1 MKDFV
6 QLFQEIDR
14 STKTSVKVAALIHY
28 FQQADA
34 KDLLWAVTL
43 LIGNRPRRPVT
54 TTNLRLWMSK
64 YTGLPL
70 WLIEDSYYVVG
81 DLAETLAHLAGDKTT
96 ATEQQ
101 LSLAAL
107 MSALKKLATLSV
119 DEQEAFITRF
129 WEQHTVEENF
139 VFNKLITGNFRIGVS
154 RQLVIRALARYLSK
168 DEKEI
173 AHRLMGKWDP
183 EQETPETLLEATDS
197 ERKLFLPYPF
207 FLAYPLE
214 GSPQEG
220 LGAIGDWYL
229 EKKFDGIRGQLIV
242 RDRQVFVWSRGE
254 ELITDK
260 FPEFDRL
267 KELLPDGT
275 VIDGEIIPWK
285 NGQLLPFNQL
295 QTRIGRKKLSAK
307 YLAATPIIMICFD
320 LLEYE
325 GTDIRSRTLEDRRM
339 LLTTLLQL
347 PSVNSVLQL
356 STVLNF
362 KDWEE
367 AARFRINARDYF
379 CEGLMIKRTSSP
391 YETGRRRGNWW
402 KWKTAPMTI
411 DAVLIYAQGGSG
423 RRANLF
429 TDYTFAVWDTDQL
442 VPFTKAYSGLTD
454 NEIYRLDRWIK
465 AHTIEK
471 FGPVRSVEPQLVF
484 EIAFEGIQESK
495 RHKSGVALRFPRI
508 LRWREDKPAAE
519 ANTLTDLTDLLQHN
533 S

>member
-6 QLFQEIDR
+6 QLFQEIDS
-14 STKTSVKVAALIHY
+14 STKTSVKVAALVKY
-28 FQQADA
+28 FRQATDR
-34 KDLLWAVTL
+34 DLLWAITL

-54 TTNLRLWMSK
+54 TTNLRLWMARL
-64 YTGLPL
+64 TGLPL
-70 WLIEDSYYVVG
+70 WLIEDSYYIVG
-81 DLAETLAHLAGDKTT
+81 DLAETLAHLAGNAPGEDT
-96 ATEQQ
+96 AQ
-101 LSLAAL
+101 LTLAGL
-107 MSALKKLATLSV
+107 ISALRELATLTV
-119 DEQEAFITRF
+119 EEQEAYITLF
-129 WEQHTVEENF
+129 WKQHTVEENF
-139 VFNKLITGNFRIGVS
+139 VFNKLITGNFRMGVS
-154 RQLVIRALARYLSK
+154 RQLVIRALAQHLEK

-183 EQETPETLLEATDS
+183 DHETPETLFEAPS
-197 ERKLFLPYPF
+197 AGQKIFLPYPF
-207 FLAYPLE
+207 FLSYPLE
-214 GSPQEG
+214 GNPG
-220 LGAIGDWYL
+220 ATLGAIGDWYL

-242 RDRQVFVWSRGE
+242 RNHQVFVWSRGE
-254 ELITDK
+254 ELVTDK

-285 NGQLLPFNQL
+285 NGQLLPFGQM

-307 YLAATPIIMICFD
+307 HLTEVPIIMICFD
-320 LLEYE
+320 LLEHE
-325 GTDIRSRTLEDRRM
+325 GADIRSRPLEERRM
-339 LLTTLLQL
+339 LLSQLLNQ

-356 STVLNF
+356 SRLLDL
-362 KDWEE
+362 KSWEE
-367 AARFRINARDYF
+367 AARFRTNARDYS
-379 CEGLMIKRTSSP
+379 CEGLMIKRINSP

-402 KWKTAPMTI
+402 KWKTEPMTV

-429 TDYTFAVWDTDQL
+429 TDYTFAVWDNDRL

-454 NEIYRLDRWIK
+454 KEIYRLDRWIK
-465 AHTIEK
+465 AHTLEK

-508 LRWREDKPAAE
+508 LRWREDKPATE
-519 ANTLTDLTDLLQHN
+519 ANTLADLAALL
-533 S
+533 